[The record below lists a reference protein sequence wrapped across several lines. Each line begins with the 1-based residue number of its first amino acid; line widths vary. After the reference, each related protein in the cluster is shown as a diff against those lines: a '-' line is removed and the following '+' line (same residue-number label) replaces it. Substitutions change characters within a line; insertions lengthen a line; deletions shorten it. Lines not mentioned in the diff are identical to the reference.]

1 MLQTRSKYFRFAC
14 CDRLEA
20 LSASHHKTSFP
31 FHFHSTFNLSL
42 VFKGSFNTQ
51 LTSRFIKSPSG
62 SLLITNPG
70 EIHANPCSKV
80 DALSFFTF
88 YISQEFMEYCHEHK
102 TVFFPQN
109 TIDHPGLFSSFHE
122 LSQRLRENGET
133 NIERAFIKTLKRLIE
148 SHAGSHEETNHKKQI
163 IFQHFLEEEN
173 FEKFSLDD
181 TAKRF
186 GMDKFKFIR
195 LFKYQTGLTPNNYF
209 IYRRIEKSK
218 VMLEAGKDLLSIAV
232 ELGFYDAA
240 HYCHHFKKFTGISPL
255 AFVAGS

>member
-1 MLQTRSKYFRFAC
+1 MSKYFRFAF
-14 CDRLEA
+14 CDHLEA
-20 LSASHHKTSFP
+20 LSACNYKTPFP

-42 VFKGSFNTQ
+42 VFNGSFNTQ
-51 LTSRFIKSPSG
+51 LNDRLIKSPPG
-62 SLLITNPG
+62 SLLITNPD
-70 EIHANPCSKV
+70 EIHANPCSKN
-80 DALSFFTF
+80 DLLSFFTF
-88 YISQEFMEYCHEHK
+88 YISKKFMEYCNGNK
-102 TVFFPQN
+102 TVFFSQN
-109 TIDHPGLFSSFHE
+109 TINDANFFSSFHQ
-122 LSQRLRENGET
+122 LSLRLRENSSS
-133 NIERAFIKTLKRLIE
+133 NIEVEFIKVLRRLIAK
-148 SHAGSHEETNHKKQI
+148 HAGNGQETRHKKQI

-181 TAKRF
+181 TARRF

-218 VMLEAGKDLLSIAV
+218 AMLAEGRDLLSIAV

-240 HYCHHFKKFTGISPL
+240 HYCNHFKKFTGISPL